1 VTVIKRRKSA
11 KLTEKG
17 ENMVKVTREES
28 EFVVVKP
35 DMYVAEYHGC
45 VDHTIPDKKKI
56 AAGDLKAVKSVF
68 KHLWEIEYQGKK
80 VELDELSDK
89 RITGK
94 NKLGA
99 IVAALLGRDTKVKE
113 EIELDSLVGKKAKL
127 MVKNKP
133 STTSSAIYNEITDHV
148 AL

>member
-1 VTVIKRRKSA
+1 
-11 KLTEKG
+11 
-17 ENMVKVTREES
+17 MVKVTREES
-28 EFVVVKP
+28 DFVVVKP
-35 DMYVAEYHGC
+35 DMYIAEYHGC
-45 VDHTIPDKKKI
+45 IDHTIPDKKKI
-56 AAGDLKAVKSVF
+56 AAGEKNATKSVF

-80 VELDELSDK
+80 VELNELSDK
-89 RITGK
+89 RITGR

-113 EIELDSLVGKKAKL
+113 EVDLDSLIGKKAKL

-133 STTSSAIYNEITDHV
+133 ASTGTAIYNEITDHV